1 MPRKPTINLALP
13 ETLLV
18 RFNELCRTYGHNKQ
32 KGQILSAAL
41 LMFLEADPREQA
53 EWIDAVRL
61 AETEAGMRDL
71 LERIRLSQSKRVADN
86 DASSRPARAAKARRS
101 AQKPLGRVP
110 RHPPRAEG

>member
-1 MPRKPTINLALP
+1 MPRKPTLNLALP

-41 LMFLEADPREQA
+41 LMFLESDPREQA

-86 DASSRPARAAKARRS
+86 DAAPPPAQAAKVRRD
-101 AQKPLGRVP
+101 AQKPFRRPPAVP
-110 RHPPRAEG
+110 PQ